1 MKQKNMRKIS
11 FVTCVLMVVLAM
23 VGCKEKP
30 TAPKVVTPVVDS
42 TMVENVPDSTV
53 YGVCGD
59 GCSMHMLELVTG
71 NGDTI
76 YYSVNIEEAGTIKGG
91 MNVGDRVAV
100 VGHKDAD
107 GNWAA
112 DNAVNLT
119 TLLGKWSSIDKNFEI
134 QEGGVVVSTITE
146 PKPLTEWKICN
157 ANLVLSADTFSVY
170 SLGADSLY
178 LENEHGIFAYKR
190 MKN

>member
-1 MKQKNMRKIS
+1 MRRIS
-11 FVTCVLMVVLAM
+11 LSLTLLVAM
-23 VGCKEKP
+23 MLIVAGCNERKA
-30 TAPKVVTPVVDS
+30 APKVVAPIVDS
-42 TMVENVPDSTV
+42 TLVENVPDTTV

-59 GCSMHMLELVTG
+59 GCSMHMLELVTAD
-71 NGDTI
+71 GDTI
-76 YYSVNIEEAGTIKGG
+76 SYAVNLDDTGTIKGG

-107 GNWAA
+107 GFWRA

-134 QEGGVVVSTITE
+134 QEGGVVVSTVTE

-157 ANLVLSADTFSVY
+157 ANLVLSTDTFSVY

-178 LENEHGIFAYKR
+178 LENAKGIFAYKR

>member
-1 MKQKNMRKIS
+1 MKQSYMKKILNPILCALRA
-11 FVTCVLMVVLAM
+11 VCVM
-23 VGCKEKP
+23 VGCDEKKAP
-30 TAPKVVTPVVDS
+30 TKVVVPVVDS
-42 TMVENVPDSTV
+42 ILVEEVPDSTI

-59 GCSMHMLELVTG
+59 GCSMHMLELVTAE
-71 NGDTI
+71 GDTLTFR
-76 YYSVNIEEAGTIKGG
+76 VNIEEAGEVKGG
-91 MNVGDRVAV
+91 MTVGDRMAV
-100 VGHKDAD
+100 VGHKDAE
-107 GNWAA
+107 GFWTA

-157 ANLVLSADTFSVY
+157 ANLVLSVDTFSIY

-178 LENEHGIFAYKR
+178 LENENGIFAYKR
-190 MKN
+190 MK